1 MSFPTIR
8 LEVLP
13 VANRLRY
20 EKSLIGQLFNNTEPD
35 PVVPKVKS
43 PFLVHKL
50 KSNTSTP
57 SPEPPASQTPPPKEE
72 EIQPARHTPIE
83 TDHRRAT
90 PSPPVSASPTL
101 KDRSE
106 SPAPKKTPALAT
118 LVSMINKKSGKKMK
132 IDLKKG
138 KLDVNPKFNPVN
150 LKKFQLTIILSV
162 PFFHSKI
169 CHIMQV
175 KWDANVS
182 SC

>member
-1 MSFPTIR
+1 MSSPTIR

-13 VANRLRY
+13 VANKLRY

-50 KSNTSTP
+50 ISNTSTP
-57 SPEPPASQTPPPKEE
+57 SPEPPASQTPPQKEE

-106 SPAPKKTPALAT
+106 SPAPKKTPALTT
-118 LVSMINKKSGKKMK
+118 LVNTNNKKPGKKMK

-138 KLDVNPKFNPVN
+138 KLV
-150 LKKFQLTIILSV
+150 
-162 PFFHSKI
+162 
-169 CHIMQV
+169 V
-175 KWDANVS
+175 KSDQYPLN
-182 SC
+182 